1 MTECGGGWA
10 AHVDPATGATYYARG
25 NDVRWERPTEASQA
39 PKWQSRVDPST
50 GATYYYN
57 ESTRET
63 SWTPPEPK
71 EEAAGEWLHGATKK
85 ENAGRRWAAGGL
97 KAAVKQGGMASLVAA
112 AKASNA

>member
-10 AHVDPATGATYYARG
+10 AHVDPATGATYYAKG
-25 NDVRWERPTEASQA
+25 NDVRWERPAEASQA
-39 PKWQSRVDPST
+39 PKWQSRVDPAT

-71 EEAAGEWLHGATKK
+71 EEQGEWRA
-85 ENAGRRWAAGGL
+85 RRDETSGCDYYYQVRGG
-97 KAAVKQGGMASLVAA
+97 
-112 AKASNA
+112 